1 MTIIVHSSSSSGSTS
16 AVVPVNLVNDLQIF
30 SRGKFTTEP
39 RRTGKWRATLMD
51 TKSESVQKEVLN
63 FSQSNL

>member
-39 RRTGKWRATLMD
+39 RKTGKWRATLMD
-51 TKSESVQKEVLN
+51 TKSQSV
-63 FSQSNL
+63 